1 MICCN
6 RLLLKKNNN
15 VFSIYGLSIDEKQH
29 FLADAEA
36 DIVRTGTDILRTDTD
51 KMIFRIED
59 YEFGIQ

>member
-1 MICCN
+1 M
-6 RLLLKKNNN
+6 NNN